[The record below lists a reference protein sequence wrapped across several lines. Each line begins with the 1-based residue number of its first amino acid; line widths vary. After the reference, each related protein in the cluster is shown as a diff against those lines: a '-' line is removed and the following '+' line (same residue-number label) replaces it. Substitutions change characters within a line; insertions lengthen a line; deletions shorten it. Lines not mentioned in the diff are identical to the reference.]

1 MRSDEHMSAS
11 GASSANAQ
19 RREPLVRL
27 WLWESAQALR
37 SLVGMPRFSAP
48 ALLSL
53 ALGIGASTAVLALFS
68 AVLLRPLRFAR
79 ERELVDVAVQ
89 TASVAGSGR
98 DIFGMSPPFARELAE
113 LHSVFSSLS
122 AFKRG
127 EVTLT
132 EGGQP
137 RYATAARTTP
147 EFFDTLQPE
156 VAVGRTFSRQGP
168 APDGLDVV
176 VLRRSY
182 WLSALGGAPIIGR
195 SVLIDGAPKTVL
207 GILDDDAAYPS
218 WADVWLPLA
227 FSADDYERR
236 YLVAF
241 TGVARLV
248 PGLPLAAAAQRLRE
262 DAVQRNIISGDGTLC
277 AAKLEPLRDRLVGMN
292 RDPVTL
298 LAVAVAGLFLLACAN
313 VAALLLTRATVMSHA
328 LAVRRALGAGP
339 AALLRQCGFEVLLLA
354 LASALLGLAIAAGLL
369 HLANGEW
376 RGLEATPARLDLRV
390 VGGLVALSLVG
401 GLFVGISPA
410 LHTLRVQP
418 MDSLRSS
425 GRSSSGRGARRAREL
440 LVALQVAVSVVLLGG
455 AGVILRSI
463 EKLRDV
469 DAGFD
474 PTAVGVRVLLPPAP
488 PVPGVTW
495 FSTPHERAAPLA
507 RAVLERAERIGGVLS
522 AAVAGSL
529 PFSRHVMFGF
539 EVAPPAR
546 SEKCHALVQL
556 VTPQYFRTLG
566 IGLLSGRGFDET
578 DAQTGGLDQDG
589 SSIIVNQTFARD
601 ILGSEDV
608 LGHPVSWF
616 RRPDGS
622 AVWLKIVGV
631 AEDILDADLTM
642 GAAPVVYSP
651 FTGKIRVHGD
661 SFAVVV
667 KSSGDP
673 RATLAALQAAVRD
686 VDASVPI
693 YEAEVLGDLA
703 ERSYWQRSALAL
715 ALSCFALAAL
725 VLAAIGLFGVTSYN
739 VSERVGE
746 IGVRR
751 ALGATRVS
759 ILRMILSDTAC
770 VVALGLALGMAVAWA
785 ARALLGSFV
794 FGVTSVDPPTYVAVC
809 LGVAL
814 CAMLAALAAARGA
827 TRVEPS
833 RTLTDA

>member
-1 MRSDEHMSAS
+1 MRADEPINAH
-11 GASSANAQ
+11 GATPAPG
-19 RREPLVRL
+19 REPLLRL

-37 SLVGMPRFSAP
+37 SLIGTPRFSVP

-68 AVLLRPLRFAR
+68 AVLLRPLRFAA
-79 ERELVDVAVQ
+79 ERELVGVAVQ
-89 TASVAGSGR
+89 TASVAGSGT
-98 DIFGMSPPFARELAE
+98 DIFGMSPPFTRELAE
-113 LHSVFSSLS
+113 LRSVFTSFS

-147 EFFDTLQPE
+147 EFFDTLRPE
-156 VAVGRTFSRQGP
+156 VALGRTFTRQGS

-176 VLRRSY
+176 VLRHGY
-182 WLSALGGAPIIGR
+182 WLSALGGAPIVGR
-195 SVLIDGAPKTVL
+195 SVVIDGTPKTVV
-207 GILDDDAAYPS
+207 GIVDDDAAYPS

-236 YLVAF
+236 YLVSY

-248 PGLPLAAAAQRLRE
+248 PGLPLADAQQRLRE
-262 DAVQRNIISGDGTLC
+262 DALQRNIVSGDGTLC
-277 AAKLEPLRDRLVGMN
+277 VAKLEALRERLVGAN

-313 VAALLLTRATVMSHA
+313 VAALLLTRATVMSHT

-339 AALLRQCGFEVLLLA
+339 AALLRQCAFEVLTLTLVSA
-354 LASALLGLAIAAGLL
+354 LAGLGLAAALL

-390 VGGLVALSLVG
+390 VVGLVGLSLAG
-401 GLFVGISPA
+401 GLFVGVTPA
-410 LHTLRVQP
+410 LHTLRVHP
-418 MDSLRSS
+418 MDSLRGS
-425 GRSSSGRGARRAREL
+425 GRSSSGRAARRVRAL

-469 DAGFD
+469 DPGFD
-474 PTAVGVRVLLPPAP
+474 RTAVGVRVLLPPPP
-488 PVPGVTW
+488 PVAGKPW
-495 FSTPHERAAPLA
+495 FVTPHERAAPLA
-507 RAVLERAERIGGVLS
+507 RAVRERAERIPGVLS
-522 AAVAGSL
+522 AAVASSL
-529 PFSRHVMFGF
+529 PFSRQVMFGF

-546 SEKCHALVQL
+546 DDQCHALLQL
-556 VTPQYFRTLG
+556 VTPEYFGTLG
-566 IGLLSGRGFDET
+566 IRLVSGRAFD
-578 DAQTGGLDQDG
+578 DADARTGGLDQEG
-589 SSIIVNQTFARD
+589 GAIIVNRTFAK
-601 ILGSEDV
+601 DV
-608 LGHPVSWF
+608 LGTEDALGHRVSWF
-616 RRPDGS
+616 RKTPDGS
-622 AVWLKIVGV
+622 PVWLQIVGV
-631 AEDILDADLTM
+631 AEDVLDADLTRRVD
-642 GAAPVVYSP
+642 PLIYTP
-651 FTGKIRVHGD
+651 FTGLVRPHGD

-673 RATLAALQAAVRD
+673 QATLAALQAAVRD

-693 YEAEVLGDLA
+693 YEAEVIGDLT
-703 ERSYWQRSALAL
+703 EGSYWQRSALAL
-715 ALSCFALAAL
+715 ALSCFALTAL

-739 VSERVGE
+739 VSERLGE
-746 IGVRR
+746 IGIRR
-751 ALGATRVS
+751 ALGATRAS
-759 ILRMILSDTAC
+759 ILRMILSGTAG

-794 FGVTSVDPPTYVAVC
+794 FGITSVDPLTYVVVC

-814 CAMLAALAAARGA
+814 FAMLAALAAARGA